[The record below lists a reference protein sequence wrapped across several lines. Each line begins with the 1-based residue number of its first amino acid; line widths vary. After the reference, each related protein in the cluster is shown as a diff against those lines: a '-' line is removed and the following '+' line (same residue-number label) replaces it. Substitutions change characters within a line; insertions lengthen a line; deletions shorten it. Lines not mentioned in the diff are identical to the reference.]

1 MEIHLRKLGTD
12 NLKDTFTYKFRRI
25 NDIAFSYCCMIQ
37 ESLLNS
43 SRLKC
48 EAVMSITRLYTCF
61 PRWKSTSSWHS
72 FISMSGKVLWWYVF
86 PFSICEISILLL
98 LVHRVSWYSSY
109 SLVNIGAAQHN
120 STLAFASRSGLCHSQ
135 RLGYPWELRG
145 STQRQPA
152 SLPPELVLVQVS
164 NPAVSHKRQH
174 QEWSQYPQI
183 RQTQSS
189 VNSSSNDLQECRRE
203 AKQALDAV
211 HSAVRCSWVIT
222 SPRLCLSCLS
232 S

>member
-1 MEIHLRKLGTD
+1 
-12 NLKDTFTYKFRRI
+12 
-25 NDIAFSYCCMIQ
+25 
-37 ESLLNS
+37 
-43 SRLKC
+43 
-48 EAVMSITRLYTCF
+48 
-61 PRWKSTSSWHS
+61 
-72 FISMSGKVLWWYVF
+72 MSGKVLWWHVF

-98 LVHRVSWYSSY
+98 LVHRLSWYSSY

-120 STLAFASRSGLCHSQ
+120 STLARASRSGLCHSQ

-145 STQRQPA
+145 STQGQPA
-152 SLPPELVLVQVS
+152 SLPPAIPLLVLVQVS
-164 NPAVSHKRQH
+164 SPAVSHKRQH
-174 QEWSQYPQI
+174 HEWSQYPQT

-189 VNSSSNDLQECRRE
+189 VNSSSSDLQECRRE

-232 S
+232 P